1 MARNECSID
10 AALTQVWAVLADP
23 GAYEQWV
30 VGCKRIRGADGR
42 WPAHGARFHHSLG
55 VGPLQLR
62 DHTVV
67 ERSVAPTLLSLRARA
82 RPLGTFFVTLRLV
95 DEGPART
102 RVVMVEEPADRLT
115 RLLFSGLAHR
125 LVRARNV
132 ASLER
137 LCQLAEVEQ
146 ARDSTHDVAA

>member
-1 MARNECSID
+1 M
-10 AALTQVWAVLADP
+10 
-23 GAYEQWV
+23 
-30 VGCKRIRGADGR
+30 
-42 WPAHGARFHHSLG
+42 
-55 VGPLQLR
+55 
-62 DHTVV
+62 V